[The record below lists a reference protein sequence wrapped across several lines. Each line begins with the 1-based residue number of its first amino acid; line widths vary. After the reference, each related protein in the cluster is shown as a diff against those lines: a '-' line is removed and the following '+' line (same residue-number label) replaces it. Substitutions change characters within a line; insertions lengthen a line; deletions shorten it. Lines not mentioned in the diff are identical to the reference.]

1 MPAQLVP
8 KPDPAPAKVSF
19 STVHTVSWASGVP
32 QQRAGPGL
40 WALCE
45 QGWQSHV
52 VACGSHPFLPLQPLA
67 PGSPALREL
76 VSMQLSHDTE
86 NQSALGALPRHQQA
100 LNPALVAVVQ
110 KEVEGSLEDPNKS

>member
-1 MPAQLVP
+1 MP

-19 STVHTVSWASGVP
+19 STVHMVSWTSGVP

-52 VACGSHPFLPLQPLA
+52 VACASHPFLPLQPLA
-67 PGSPALREL
+67 LGAPALRGL
-76 VSMQLSHDTE
+76 VSTQLSHDME
-86 NQSALGALPRHQQA
+86 SQSIRGHSPGTSK
-100 LNPALVAVVQ
+100 PALVAVVQ
-110 KEVEGSLEDPNKS
+110 KEVGGYLEDPNKS